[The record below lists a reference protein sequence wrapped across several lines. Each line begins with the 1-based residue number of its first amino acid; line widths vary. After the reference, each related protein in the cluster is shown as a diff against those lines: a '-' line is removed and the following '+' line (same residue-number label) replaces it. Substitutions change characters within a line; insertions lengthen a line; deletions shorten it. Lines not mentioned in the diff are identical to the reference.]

1 MQLSL
6 FDTKNMARNSFRKN
20 LSLFKLDRALNDLDI
35 WKNTFDAPESL
46 TGKAGAVNEI
56 KNKLQTSDAEA
67 VLYLAH
73 LRQNYDRLSFLEPL
87 REEFRFLSE
96 GLDKAI
102 YDRLDKE
109 AFDFIIEEL
118 HPAEIF
124 ISQNDFKAAVQ
135 SVNRYIRSFGEQPFL
150 RELQGFAYS
159 KSGKERE
166 SFTAYTFALF
176 NDPLQCKPEYLLP
189 RSYRNKYRFLLKQTG
204 SSENALLKLP
214 FALWEDGKTYID
226 PEASA
231 YENLL
236 EKRIEKNRSL
246 ARNDP
251 RANILQFNY
260 YLYLAETERLR
271 SQRSQVSERLQNLQE
286 QMWKLNPE
294 LFSRYRNVLHSFGN
308 L

>member
-6 FDTKNMARNSFRKN
+6 FDTKNVARNSFRKN
-20 LSLFKLDRALNDLDI
+20 LSLFKLDRALKDLDI
-35 WKNTFDAPESL
+35 WKSTFDAPERLSE
-46 TGKAGAVNEI
+46 KAEVVNEI

-73 LRQNYDRLSFLEPL
+73 LRQDYDRLSFLEPL
-87 REEFRFLSE
+87 QEEFRFLLE
-96 GLDKAI
+96 GLNKAI

-109 AFDFIIEEL
+109 AFDFIVKDL

-135 SVNRYIRSFGEQPFL
+135 SVNRYIRFFGEQPFL

-231 YENLL
+231 YEDFLQR
-236 EKRIEKNRSL
+236 RIEKNRNEAL
-246 ARNDP
+246 NNH
-251 RANILQFNY
+251 RANIFQFNF

-271 SQRSQVSERLQNLQE
+271 SQRNQLSERLQNLQE
-286 QMWKLNPE
+286 QMRKLNQD